1 MVWEPLSWGIQALDP
16 TISSKT
22 ISPSSPSLSVQPQ
35 SVLAISVSQPPSIP
49 FYVCIST
56 TNSVNPYTGS
66 QTPPSLIYHSHQVP
80 NSGSLPSSLQTILPP
95 TSGEKWEGFRNV
107 LSSIPIHYPQ
117 KHIPI
122 WTPSLCSFPSV
133 SEIRFSSS
141 TSRPTAFPPFTFE
154 MAHSLMPWGTY
165 LHQLSIPPYPN
176 LECSFHYW
184 IIILSP
190 QILSA
195 VFKTTSPSSYSLS
208 FSFYTHLSKV
218 FYICYY
224 FYFHTFL
231 SLLNPPQSTFCSQ
244 RPRKTVLKKNTNDFT
259 DKHILI
265 LLIPNIYHI

>member
-1 MVWEPLSWGIQALDP
+1 MGHSGPGFHNFIKDHQPLFPFLVCATTVGPSNQCFTTTLHSLLRLHFNYKFSESLHWLSDP
-16 TISSKT
+16 SF
-22 ISPSSPSLSVQPQ
+22 PNL
-35 SVLAISVSQPPSIP
+35 
-49 FYVCIST
+49 
-56 TNSVNPYTGS
+56 
-66 QTPPSLIYHSHQVP
+66 YHSHQVP

-208 FSFYTHLSKV
+208 FSSYTHVSKV

-244 RPRKTVLKKNTNDFT
+244 HPRKTVLKKNTNDFT